1 MAGRTSFEFQLGTA
15 PRRPRPDDE
24 SAMRILVLGDFSA
37 RAQRGIEG
45 SRDLARREPAA
56 IDVDDF
62 DRMVARIAPRLLLGR
77 EKTLAL
83 EFSELDDFHPDGLY
97 RLPLFQ
103 GFREARKR
111 MQDPASFAAAAAQDA
126 DAFARL
132 VGGAP
137 PPATP
142 QRRHD
147 GSVEAQ
153 VRALIREAVAP
164 HIVPDA
170 PPQQALYVAAVDAAI
185 GEQMRAILQEPQFK
199 ALEALWRGLYWLASN
214 LETDEQLKLCILD
227 VSRAELSAD
236 RLRAEGKVES
246 SDLYRLLVNE
256 VEDTT
261 DDGRWSLIVGQYS
274 FGPADEDL
282 ELLAHLGAVASHAG
296 APFLAAAESGLV
308 GCSSIA
314 ATPDPRDWT
323 PPAADAAGRWSA
335 LRKSA
340 VAPWIGLTLP
350 RMLLRLPYAKSSD
363 PIESFPFEELAPRRE
378 HDSYLWGNGALACAL
393 LIGRAFA
400 SSGWEMDPGDELEVE
415 DLPAHTY
422 DDGGGKRLQ
431 PCAEA
436 ALADRAAEA
445 ILGAGLM
452 PLLSHKGRNSVRVM
466 RFQSIAFPAQALSGP
481 WS

>member
-1 MAGRTSFEFQLGTA
+1 MAGRTSFEFELGKA
-15 PRRPRPDDE
+15 PKRPRPDDE

-37 RAQRGIEG
+37 RAQRGAEDY
-45 SRDLARREPAA
+45 RDLAGCRPAV

-62 DRMVARIAPRLLLGR
+62 DRVMGRITPCLLLGR
-77 EKTLAL
+77 DKALKL
-83 EFSELDDFHPDGLY
+83 EFTALDDFHPDRLY
-97 RLPLFQ
+97 RLALFQ
-103 GFREARKR
+103 GFREARRR
-111 MQDPASFAAAAAQDA
+111 MQDPASFADAAAQDA
-126 DAFARL
+126 EAFARL
-132 VGGAP
+132 VGGA

-153 VRALIREAVAP
+153 VRALIRDAVAP

-185 GEQMRAILQEPQFK
+185 AEQMRAILQDPQFK
-199 ALEALWRGLYWLASN
+199 ALEALWRGAYWLASN

-246 SDLYRLLVNE
+246 SGLYRLLVE
-256 VEDTT
+256 ELEGRA
-261 DDGRWSLIVGQYS
+261 DDERWSLIVGQYS
-274 FGPADEDL
+274 FGPAGEDL

-308 GCSSIA
+308 GCSSLA

-323 PPAADAAGRWSA
+323 PPAADAAERWSS

-350 RMLLRLPYAKSSD
+350 RMLLRLPYGKSSD
-363 PIESFPFEELAPRRE
+363 PVESFPFEELAPRRE
-378 HDSYLWGNGALACAL
+378 HGSYLWGNGALACAL

-400 SSGWEMDPGDELEVE
+400 ASGWEMQPGDELEVE
-415 DLPAHTY
+415 DLPAHIY
-422 DDGGGKRLQ
+422 DQDGERRLQ

-436 ALADRAAEA
+436 ALVDRAAEA
-445 ILGAGLM
+445 ILSAGLM
-452 PLLSHKGRNSVRVM
+452 PLLSHKGRNAARVM
-466 RFQSIAFPAQALSGP
+466 RFQSIADPAQALSGP

>member
-1 MAGRTSFEFQLGTA
+1 MAGRTSFEFGLGPA
-15 PRRPRPDDE
+15 PKRPRPDDE
-24 SAMRILVLGDFSA
+24 SALRILVLGDFSA
-37 RAQRGIEG
+37 RAQRGIEE
-45 SRDLARREPAA
+45 SRDLARRKPTA

-62 DRMVARIAPRLLLGR
+62 DRVMARIAPRLLLGGD
-77 EKTLAL
+77 KTLAL
-83 EFSELDDFHPDGLY
+83 EFSALDDFHPD
-97 RLPLFQ
+97 RLHRLALFQ
-103 GFREARKR
+103 GFHEARRR
-111 MQDPASFAAAAAQDA
+111 MQDPASFAEAAAQDA
-126 DAFARL
+126 EAFARL

-137 PPATP
+137 PPATA

-153 VRALIREAVAP
+153 VQALIREAVAP

-170 PPQQALYVAAVDAAI
+170 PPQQALYVAAVDAAV
-185 GEQMRAILQEPQFK
+185 GEQMRAILQAPQFK

-227 VSRAELSAD
+227 VSRAELNAD
-236 RLRAEGKVES
+236 CRKAEGRVES
-246 SDLYRLLVNE
+246 SGLYRLLVEE

-261 DDGRWSLIVGQYS
+261 EEERWSLIVGQYS
-274 FGPADEDL
+274 FGPAGEDV

-323 PPAADAAGRWSA
+323 PPAADAAERWSA

-350 RMLLRLPYAKSSD
+350 RMLLRLPYGKSSD
-363 PIESFPFEELAPRRE
+363 PVESFPFEELAPRRQHE
-378 HDSYLWGNGALACAL
+378 SYLWGNGALACAL
-393 LIGRAFA
+393 LMGRAFA
-400 SSGWEMDPGDELEVE
+400 SRGWEMEPGDELEVE
-415 DLPAHTY
+415 DLPAHVY

-445 ILGAGLM
+445 ILSAGLM
-452 PLLSHKGRNSVRVM
+452 PLLSRQGRNAVRLM
-466 RFQSIAFPAQALSGP
+466 RFQSIASPARALSGP

>member
-1 MAGRTSFEFQLGTA
+1 MAGRTSFEFELGAA
-15 PRRPRPDDE
+15 PKRPRPDDE

-37 RAQRGIEG
+37 HGQRGVEE
-45 SRDLARREPAA
+45 RRELARRETTA
-56 IDVDDF
+56 IDIDNF
-62 DRMVARIAPRLLLGR
+62 DRVMARIAPRLLLGR
-77 EKTLAL
+77 ELPLGLSA
-83 EFSELDDFHPDGLY
+83 LDDFHPDRLY
-97 RLPLFQ
+97 GHALFQ
-103 GFREARKR
+103 GFREARR
-111 MQDPASFAAAAAQDA
+111 RVQDGASFAHAAAGDA
-126 DAFARL
+126 ETFARL
-132 VGGAP
+132 LGGVAS
-137 PPATP
+137 AAP
-142 QRRHD
+142 QRRDD

-170 PPQQALYVAAVDAAI
+170 PPHQALYVAAVDAAI

-214 LETDEQLKLCILD
+214 LETDEQLQLCILD

-246 SDLYRLLVNE
+246 SGLYRLLVE
-256 VEDTT
+256 QVEDTT
-261 DDGRWSLIVGQYS
+261 DDERWSLIVGQYS
-274 FGPADEDL
+274 FGPAGEDL

-323 PPAADAAGRWSA
+323 PPAADAAERWSA

-350 RMLLRLPYAKSSD
+350 RMMLRLPYGKSSD
-363 PIESFPFEELAPRRE
+363 PVESFPFEELAPRRE
-378 HDSYLWGNGALACAL
+378 PGSYLWGNGALACAL

-400 SSGWEMDPGDELEVE
+400 SRGWEMEPGDELEVE
-415 DLPAHTY
+415 DLPAHVY

-436 ALADRAAEA
+436 ALLDRAAEA
-445 ILGAGLM
+445 ILSAGLM
-452 PLLSHKGRNSVRVM
+452 PLLSHQGRNALRVM
-466 RFQSIAFPAQALSGP
+466 RFQSIANPAQALSGP

>member
-1 MAGRTSFEFQLGTA
+1 MAGRTSFEFELGTA
-15 PRRPRPDDE
+15 PKRPRPDDE

-37 RAQRGIEG
+37 HAQRGIEER
-45 SRDLARREPAA
+45 RDLARREPTM
-56 IDVDDF
+56 IDVDNF
-62 DRMVARIAPRLLLGR
+62 DRVMARIAPRLLLGR
-77 EKTLAL
+77 DQPVAL
-83 EFSELDDFHPDGLY
+83 EFATLGDFHPDTLY
-97 RLPLFQ
+97 RLALFQ
-103 GFREARKR
+103 GFREARSR
-111 MQDPASFAAAAAQDA
+111 VQNSATFAGLGPQDA
-126 DAFARL
+126 ETFARL
-132 VGGAP
+132 IGGA

-142 QRRHD
+142 QRPHD
-147 GSVEAQ
+147 GSLEAQ

-170 PPQQALYVAAVDAAI
+170 PPHQALYVAAVDAAI
-185 GEQMRAILQEPQFK
+185 GAQMRAILQEPQFK
-199 ALEALWRGLYWLASN
+199 ALEALWRGVYWLASN

-227 VSRAELSAD
+227 ASLAELSAD
-236 RLRAEGKVES
+236 RLRAEGRVES
-246 SDLYRLLVNE
+246 SVLYRLLVDT

-261 DDGRWSLIVGQYS
+261 DDERWSLIVGQYS
-274 FGPADEDL
+274 FGPAGEDL

-323 PPAADAAGRWSA
+323 PPAAHAAERWSA

-350 RMLLRLPYAKSSD
+350 RMLLRLPYGKSTD
-363 PIESFPFEELAPRRE
+363 PVASFPFEELAQRRE
-378 HDSYLWGNGALACAL
+378 RGSYLWGNGALACAL
-393 LIGRAFA
+393 LIGRSFA
-400 SSGWEMDPGDELEVE
+400 SRGWEMEPGDELEVE
-415 DLPAHTY
+415 DLPAHVY
-422 DDGGGKRLQ
+422 DDEGGKRLQ

-436 ALADRAAEA
+436 ALVDRAAEA

-452 PLLSHKGRNSVRVM
+452 PLLSYKGRNAVRLM
-466 RFQSIAFPAQALSGP
+466 RFQSIASPARALSGP